1 MDAKYNTPR
10 TVCKAI
16 VAVAIAAVAVAA
28 IIGCS
33 SLGGGSRRQNIATVI
48 QTAYDMGGREAVSN
62 KIESLVAEGKLT
74 PSQAV
79 RLHALAQLAYEGR
92 VARRR
97 TQRLRPPPKVDV
109 ATARSPMPAQAAA
122 VADAR
127 TARPALSRMQR
138 PMEGVTMT
146 RTADNARIARLKGRP
161 WRSRFHQGGVTAF
174 FVYAQLRGRESSPYP
189 IVRHITVI
197 VQPIARGNLHK
208 INIHKSSH
216 TPLLFLDYYG
226 IMCSVP

>member
-16 VAVAIAAVAVAA
+16 VAVAIAAVVVAA

-79 RLHALAQLAYEGR
+79 RLHALAQLAYEGIMDDLTR
-92 VARRR
+92 GEVVPTNAV
-97 TQRLRPPPKVDV
+97 P
-109 ATARSPMPAQAAA
+109 ATVS
-122 VADAR
+122 
-127 TARPALSRMQR
+127 
-138 PMEGVTMT
+138 
-146 RTADNARIARLKGRP
+146 
-161 WRSRFHQGGVTAF
+161 QGGC
-174 FVYAQLRGRESSPYP
+174 G
-189 IVRHITVI
+189 
-197 VQPIARGNLHK
+197 
-208 INIHKSSH
+208 
-216 TPLLFLDYYG
+216 D
-226 IMCSVP
+226 CSAPDASADCGEWNGDANCGKCADCKDGE

>member
-79 RLHALAQLAYEGR
+79 RLHALAQLAYEGIMDDLTTGN
-92 VARRR
+92 A
-97 TQRLRPPPKVDV
+97 
-109 ATARSPMPAQAAA
+109 AT
-122 VADAR
+122 
-127 TARPALSRMQR
+127 
-138 PMEGVTMT
+138 
-146 RTADNARIARLKGRP
+146 NATPTSA
-161 WRSRFHQGGVTAF
+161 SQGGCGDCSIPDASGDCGGGGCTDACSDCQPDAASDGGCNEDANCGNCTDCK
-174 FVYAQLRGRESSPYP
+174 AQG
-189 IVRHITVI
+189 
-197 VQPIARGNLHK
+197 
-208 INIHKSSH
+208 
-216 TPLLFLDYYG
+216 
-226 IMCSVP
+226 

>member
-16 VAVAIAAVAVAA
+16 VAVAIAAVAVVA

-79 RLHALAQLAYEGR
+79 RLHALAQLAYEGIIDDLTTGN
-92 VARRR
+92 A
-97 TQRLRPPPKVDV
+97 
-109 ATARSPMPAQAAA
+109 AT
-122 VADAR
+122 
-127 TARPALSRMQR
+127 
-138 PMEGVTMT
+138 
-146 RTADNARIARLKGRP
+146 NATPTSA
-161 WRSRFHQGGVTAF
+161 SQGGCGDCSIPDASGDCGGGGCTDACSDCQPDAASDGGCNED
-174 FVYAQLRGRESSPYP
+174 AQCGKCEDCKA
-189 IVRHITVI
+189 
-197 VQPIARGNLHK
+197 QG
-208 INIHKSSH
+208 
-216 TPLLFLDYYG
+216 
-226 IMCSVP
+226 

>member
-79 RLHALAQLAYEGR
+79 RLHALAQLAYEGVMDDLTR
-92 VARRR
+92 GDGATNAAPTSASQDGCDGCSLPAANGDCVGGGCTDGCSDCQSDAASDGGCNEDAQCGKC
-97 TQRLRPPPKVDV
+97 TDCKAQR
-109 ATARSPMPAQAAA
+109 
-122 VADAR
+122 
-127 TARPALSRMQR
+127 
-138 PMEGVTMT
+138 
-146 RTADNARIARLKGRP
+146 
-161 WRSRFHQGGVTAF
+161 
-174 FVYAQLRGRESSPYP
+174 
-189 IVRHITVI
+189 
-197 VQPIARGNLHK
+197 
-208 INIHKSSH
+208 
-216 TPLLFLDYYG
+216 
-226 IMCSVP
+226 

>member
-48 QTAYDMGGREAVSN
+48 QTAYDLGGREAVSN

-79 RLHALAQLAYEGR
+79 RLHALAQLAYEGIMDDLTTGD
-92 VARRR
+92 A
-97 TQRLRPPPKVDV
+97 
-109 ATARSPMPAQAAA
+109 ATNATPTSASQGGCGDCSIPDASGDCGGGGCTDACSDCQPDAASDGGCN
-122 VADAR
+122 ADANCGNC
-127 TARPALSRMQR
+127 TDCKAQR
-138 PMEGVTMT
+138 
-146 RTADNARIARLKGRP
+146 
-161 WRSRFHQGGVTAF
+161 
-174 FVYAQLRGRESSPYP
+174 
-189 IVRHITVI
+189 
-197 VQPIARGNLHK
+197 
-208 INIHKSSH
+208 
-216 TPLLFLDYYG
+216 
-226 IMCSVP
+226 